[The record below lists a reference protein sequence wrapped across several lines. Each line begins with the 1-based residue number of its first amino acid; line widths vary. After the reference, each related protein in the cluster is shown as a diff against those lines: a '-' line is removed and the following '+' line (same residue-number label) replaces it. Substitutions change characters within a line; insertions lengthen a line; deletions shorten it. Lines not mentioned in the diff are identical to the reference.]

1 MYGTRWLK
9 KFCKGDESLEDEGCS
24 GQPLEVDNNQ
34 LRGSLK
40 LILIQLHKKLPK
52 NSGSTI
58 LWSAGIWSK
67 LERWKSLI
75 SGCLMSWP
83 QIKNIFLMRCL
94 VLFCTT
100 TNHFCDT
107 IDLWHTTKS
116 GFYMTTGNNNQLS
129 GWTQKKLQKALPK
142 AKRAPKKRSRSLV
155 GGLLPFWYTTA
166 FWIPAHYV

>member
-1 MYGTRWLK
+1 MQVQWWIK
-9 KFCKGDESLEDEGCS
+9 KCCKGDESRED
-24 GQPLEVDNNQ
+24 GQPLEVDNDQ
-34 LRGSLK
+34 LRAITEANPLTTTREVAK
-40 LILIQLHKKLPK
+40 F
-52 NSGSTI
+52 
-58 LWSAGIWSK
+58 GIWGK